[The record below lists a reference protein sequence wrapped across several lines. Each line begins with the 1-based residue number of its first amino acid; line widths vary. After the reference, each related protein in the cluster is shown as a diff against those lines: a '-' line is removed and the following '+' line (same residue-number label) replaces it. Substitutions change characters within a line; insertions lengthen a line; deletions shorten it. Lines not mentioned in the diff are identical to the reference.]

1 MSMLYAGG
9 QYANLLSRALSVT
22 PTPAADALFPSANL
36 YDGRPSRPMK
46 FGSNA
51 ANPEVRFDLAA
62 FTPGSATPYTF
73 TARAGERRRVTSG
86 GVTNVQVQ
94 NLSTG
99 RYLKSDGTWQVGT
112 TNCLTGAA
120 SLNYQVESYTVCQ
133 QPTVSLKITQ
143 SGAQT
148 MSDWPRW
155 NGLVAFGHN
164 LDVGLTCELRSS
176 TDNFGANNV
185 LEVTGAILQPGFFM
199 YLAAGITSRYGRI
212 LLTGTN
218 QSTGWL
224 GEVMPCWLETAYDAP
239 NVGLEIRHEEPQIRN
254 TGPWGEAYV
263 YPLAR
268 RPRRIVQMQF
278 DQLAT
283 TGAIETRQEM
293 VLRGRGGAW
302 PMVMAPV
309 ATEGDVYYGRLT
321 DKWAETRFISTR
333 YRNDLILAE
342 DGIAEPLA

>member
-1 MSMLYAGG
+1 MSMLYAAG

-22 PTPAADALFPSANL
+22 PTPSADALFPSANL
-36 YDGRPSRPMK
+36 YDGRPSRSMK

-62 FTPGSATPYTF
+62 FSPGGAGTYTI
-73 TARAGERRRVTSG
+73 TVRAGERRRLNSSGTTSI
-86 GVTNVQVQ
+86 TVQ

-99 RYLKSDGTWQVGT
+99 KFLNTSSAWVAGSTPA
-112 TNCLTGAA
+112 LSAA
-120 SLNYQVESYTVCQ
+120 GSRDYQVETFSLCQAATV
-133 QPTVSLKITQ
+133 TLKIIVT
-143 SGAQT
+143 SGT
-148 MSDWPRW
+148 TVGDWPRW

-176 TDNFGANNV
+176 TDNFSGSNV

-224 GEVMPCWLETAYDAP
+224 GEVVPCWLETAVDAA
-239 NVGLEIRHEEPQIRN
+239 NVGLEVRHEEPQIRN
-254 TGPWGEAYV
+254 TSPWGESYV
-263 YPLAR
+263 YPLATN
-268 RPRRIVQMQF
+268 PRRIVQMQF

-293 VLRGRGGAW
+293 VFRGRGGAW
-302 PMVMAPV
+302 PMVVIPV
-309 ATEGDVYYGRLT
+309 ATEGAVYYGRLS
-321 DKWAETRFISTR
+321 DKWSETRFISTR

-342 DGIAEPLA
+342 DAIAAPLA